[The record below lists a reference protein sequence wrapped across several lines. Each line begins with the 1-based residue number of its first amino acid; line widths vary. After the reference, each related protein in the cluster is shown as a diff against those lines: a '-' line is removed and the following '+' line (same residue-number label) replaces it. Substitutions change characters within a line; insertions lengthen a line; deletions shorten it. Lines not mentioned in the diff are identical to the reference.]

1 MQEGA
6 TFAVFNFLLMKNEIS
21 SCRNSWLY
29 QRVNIPIGTACES
42 KKKKKKKKSKLEE
55 QIV

>member
-42 KKKKKKKKSKLEE
+42 KKKKEKEKK
-55 QIV
+55 